1 MPQNEKRANSR
12 LTIRDDVTL
21 IVARTADSEPCVL
34 ENISQGGALFFSNR
48 QLAIGD
54 QAELRVP
61 SLDERPDIV
70 MHVKVVRVG
79 PGDYDQQFGY
89 ASVIEAFENA

>member
-1 MPQNEKRANSR
+1 MPQNEKRTNSR

-21 IVARTADSEPCVL
+21 VAAGATESEPCVL
-34 ENISQGGALFFSNR
+34 ENISQGGAMFFADHP
-48 QLAIGD
+48 LAIGD

-70 MHVKVVRVG
+70 MHIKVVRVE

-89 ASVIEAFENA
+89 ASVIEEFENA